1 MLSAKWVRENLDEVK
16 EGLRKRDVEVNL
28 DGFLLGDSKRRELI
42 QKIDALKHQQ
52 KLIYSHKSNR
62 LNHTLLLSLN

>member
-16 EGLRKRDVEVNL
+16 EGLRKRSMEVDL
-28 DGFLLGDSKRRELI
+28 DGFVLGDSKRRKLI

-52 KLIYSHKSNR
+52 NTYTGSETVKS
-62 LNHTLLLSLN
+62 